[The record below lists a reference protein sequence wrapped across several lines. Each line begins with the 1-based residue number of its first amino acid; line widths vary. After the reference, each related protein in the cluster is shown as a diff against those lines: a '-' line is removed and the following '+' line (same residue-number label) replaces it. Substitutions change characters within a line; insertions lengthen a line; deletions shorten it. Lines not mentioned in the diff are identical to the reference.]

1 VGILSWL
8 GIRHG
13 DEYPN
18 LDALLKELRRALPDH
33 ESVVLRYIAIVVIL
47 LSKVAWA
54 DGGFSAG
61 EDEALRAL
69 LAHIDKIS
77 PSGVEAVCSAVR
89 GKPPEVNEQELA
101 LCYRELKALCD
112 GRERMEVMRLLTQLA
127 AADGE
132 PTETERAILQSIAD
146 ELGIPA
152 DNLASVVKQE
162 APSEQREGRDGRDE
176 RGDD

>member
-1 VGILSWL
+1 MGILSWL
-8 GIRHG
+8 GIRQG

-18 LDALLKELRRALPDH
+18 LDALLKELKRALPDH
-33 ESVVLRYIAIVVIL
+33 ESVVLRYIAIVVVL

-54 DGGFSAG
+54 DGNFSDG
-61 EDEALRAL
+61 EEEELREL
-69 LAHIDKIS
+69 LAHIDKLS
-77 PSGVEAVCSAVR
+77 PSAVDAVCTKLRVQA
-89 GKPPEVNEQELA
+89 PEVNEEELA

-132 PTETERAILQSIAD
+132 PTETEHAALKSIAD

-152 DNLASVVKQE
+152 DDLASVEQE
-162 APSEQREGRDGRDE
+162 VANEHREARED
-176 RGDD
+176 